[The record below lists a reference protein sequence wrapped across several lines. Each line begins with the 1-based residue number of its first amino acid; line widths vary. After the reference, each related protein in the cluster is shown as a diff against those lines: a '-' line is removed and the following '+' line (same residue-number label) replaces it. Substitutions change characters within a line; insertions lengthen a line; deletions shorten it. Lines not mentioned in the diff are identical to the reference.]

1 MSKIGLI
8 IKREY
13 VSRVSKKSFL
23 LMTILGPILLVG
35 FMVGAMLLGK
45 QDDKSQR
52 ILIHDETLL
61 VYDNFTEPSEAT
73 KQRFKLNIFDKTGD
87 KNYDQ
92 AIEKFKKND
101 SIDLLLYI
109 PSNIVGTNANVGKIL
124 YKEAP
129 SSKTTLFLERLVNES
144 IEKLKLEKLNVSMDT
159 YKRLKNKVNLQTV
172 DVKTMESSNVKGR
185 AVVGMAFGVSIFMF
199 IFMYGTQ
206 VMKGV
211 IEEKS
216 NRIVEVIVSSVKPF
230 ELMMGK
236 IVGIMFVGLTQFA
249 VWIILSSVLGSIG
262 LSFVGSEM
270 YSAGSQADIMSGL
283 SAEGV
288 SKMTQMQ
295 AGIINVITTVNWPLM
310 IGLFF
315 FYFIGG
321 YLLYGSLMA
330 AIGAA
335 VDNET
340 DSQQFMV
347 PITAPLMFAY
357 FIVILSIDNPNSP
370 AILWCSQVPF
380 TSPVAMLV
388 RAAMG
393 AEGLWWQIIIS
404 MVLLVATFIGTTWL
418 AGKIYRTGI
427 LMHGKKITWKEL
439 AKWLKYKG

>member
-13 VSRVSKKSFL
+13 VSRVSKRTFL

-35 FMVGAMLLGK
+35 FMVGAVMLGK
-45 QDDKSQR
+45 QEDGKQKV
-52 ILIHDETLL
+52 LIHDDTYVVSEE
-61 VYDNFTEPSEAT
+61 FEPWDSSKYELT
-73 KQRFKLNIFDKTGD
+73 TFDATGD
-87 KNYDQ
+87 KSYDD
-92 AIEKFKKND
+92 AIAYFKSSED
-101 SIDLLLYI
+101 FDLLLYLPETVI
-109 PSNIVGTNANVGKIL
+109 EMNSGAGKIL

-129 SSKTTLFLERLVNES
+129 SSKTRMFLERLVNER
-144 IEKLKLEKLNVSMDT
+144 IEQLKLKDLEISMTT

-172 DVKTMESSNVKGR
+172 DVNTMEESNVKIK
-185 AVVGMAFGVSIFMF
+185 AFIGMAFGVSIFMF

-236 IVGIMFVGLTQFA
+236 IIGIMLVGLTQFA
-249 VWIILSSVLGSIG
+249 VWILLSSVLGSVAMG
-262 LSFVGSEM
+262 VLGAEF
-270 YSAGSQADIMSGL
+270 YSPDSVADMMGAGSSEAIAGMKSSQA
-283 SAEGV
+283 A
-288 SKMTQMQ
+288 
-295 AGIINVITTVNWPLM
+295 IINVILTVNWPLM

-340 DSQQFMV
+340 DSQQFMM

-357 FIVILSIDNPNSP
+357 VIVLLSIDNPNSP
-370 AILWCSQVPF
+370 AILWCSQIPF
-380 TSPVAMLV
+380 TSPVVMLV
-388 RAAMG
+388 RAAMD
-393 AEGLWWQIIIS
+393 ADGLWWQIIIS
-404 MVLLVATFIGTTWL
+404 MVLLVITFIGTTWL

-439 AKWLKYKG
+439 AKWIKYKG

>member
-1 MSKIGLI
+1 
-8 IKREY
+8 
-13 VSRVSKKSFL
+13 
-23 LMTILGPILLVG
+23 MTILGPILLVG
-35 FMVGAMLLGK
+35 FMVGAMMLGK
-45 QDDKSQR
+45 QDDKKQR
-52 ILIHDETLL
+52 ILIHDDTYIISE
-61 VYDNFTEPSEAT
+61 NFTESGDT
-73 KQRFKLNIFDKTGD
+73 TRFKLTAFDKSGK
-87 KNYDQ
+87 KNYDD
-92 AIEKFKKND
+92 AIEFFKTTND
-101 SIDLLLYI
+101 FDLLLYL
-109 PSNIVGTNANVGKIL
+109 PETIVETNGGVGKIL

-129 SSKTTLFLERLVNES
+129 SSKTSMFLERLVNES
-144 IEKLKLEKLNVSMDT
+144 VEKLKLKDLNVSMDT

-172 DVKTMESSNVKGR
+172 DVKTMEKSNVKGR
-185 AVVGMAFGVSIFMF
+185 AFVGMAFGVSIFMF
-199 IFMYGTQ
+199 IFMYGTL

-216 NRIVEVIVSSVKPF
+216 SRIVEVIVSSVKPF

-249 VWIILSSVLGSIG
+249 VWIILSTVLGSIG
-262 LSFVGSEM
+262 MSFVGSEM
-270 YSAGSQADIMSGL
+270 YSATSQADLMSGM
-283 SAEGV
+283 SSEGI
-288 SKMTQMQ
+288 SKMTELQ
-295 AGIINVITTVNWPLM
+295 ATIIDVIMTVNWPLM

-330 AIGAA
+330 AVGAA

-357 FIVILSIDNPNSP
+357 VIVILSIDNPNSP
-370 AILWCSQVPF
+370 AILWCSQIPF
-380 TSPVAMLV
+380 TSPVVMLV

-393 AEGLWWQIIIS
+393 AEGLWWQILIS
-404 MVLLVATFIGTTWL
+404 MALLIITFIGTTWL

-439 AKWLKYKG
+439 AKWIKYKG